1 MTTHYSA
8 PELGRLIEAAEKVCD
23 RAGER
28 PDLVILRKFAP
39 KLPQN
44 PRKGKF
50 DISEFEAKSL
60 KDMAPPAGLEPA
72 TH

>member
-1 MTTHYSA
+1 MIRYSV
-8 PELGRLIEAAEKVCD
+8 PILGRLVEATEMVCD
-23 RAGER
+23 SAGER

-39 KLPQN
+39 KKLPQN

-72 TH
+72 TR